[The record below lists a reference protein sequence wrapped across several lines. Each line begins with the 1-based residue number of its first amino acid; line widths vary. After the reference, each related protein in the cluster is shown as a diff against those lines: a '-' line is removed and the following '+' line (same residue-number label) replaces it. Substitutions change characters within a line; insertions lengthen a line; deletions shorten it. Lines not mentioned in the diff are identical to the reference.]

1 MFKTSRNNYFNQ
13 FENIS
18 DSEKTHTISHNEQP
32 QIPKSKNSDKRPKWR
47 NNNFVNLYV
56 MTQMLTTVNCPNDT
70 SLFCLIS
77 VRISDCRWHS

>member
-56 MTQMLTTVNCPNDT
+56 MTQMLTTVKL
-70 SLFCLIS
+70 SKWYVFVLFNFCAYFWL
-77 VRISDCRWHS
+77 